1 MTDTLSPS
9 ERSDRMRLIKSKD
22 TKPEIVLRKLLLTS
36 GFPGY
41 RLHRA
46 DLPGKPDIAY
56 IGRKKAIFVHGC
68 FWHQHGCGNYKM
80 PKSRNEYWLPKLR
93 QNIERDKSNIEELK
107 EMGWSVL
114 TVWECE
120 FKDAIELSDNIKK
133 FMSQKCA

>member
-1 MTDTLSPS
+1 MAMTDTLSPS

-22 TKPEIVLRKLLLTS
+22 TKLEIVLRKLLRKS

-46 DLPGKPDIAY
+46 DLPGKPDVAFID
-56 IGRKKAIFVHGC
+56 RKRAIFVHGC
-68 FWHQHGCGNYKM
+68 FWHQHGCGNYNM
-80 PKSRNEYWLPKLR
+80 PKSRNDYWLPKLR
-93 QNIERDKSNIEELK
+93 QNIERDTRNIEKLK

-120 FKDAIELSDNIKK
+120 LKDTITLSANIQK
-133 FMSQKCA
+133 FMS